1 MSCSKPTY
9 LVALL
14 VVANINNKLQPNY
27 FKTRDPYS
35 ALSRLC
41 SYNLLHVLN
50 EEATRTKCTVFELTR
65 TGIETRKYHTR
76 ERTQGRLK

>member
-27 FKTRDPYS
+27 FKTHDPYS
-35 ALSRLC
+35 ALSPLC

-50 EEATRTKCTVFELTR
+50 EEATRTKCTVFELTKPGN
-65 TGIETRKYHTR
+65 TTHER
-76 ERTQGRLK
+76 EHKGG